1 MMNTMIPLTVANT
14 LNQTSKQRIEAKP
27 NQTLKQVVQ
36 AQKLSPEGDFDV
48 YDQMGKVISNQQ
60 AANHRDSTVYVGV
73 AKVAG
78 GANHPGLDLD
88 DDDAWDLDDDEPL
101 VKPRDVIFILP
112 SGERHNAQ
120 PNEGEM
126 LIQAYKRV
134 VGGPRDGS
142 PMEVMDNDGNVV
154 SSRMASGMVGRSFR
168 IQLRALPGG
177 GSVKNKGRTMFF
189 RRNPEPHPALVPK
202 EIIEQTTAFTQP
214 RGRLEMGGLLIG
226 HVDSYGNNVV
236 VCGFFPRQDQASS
249 GYCEFHGSF
258 SAIAAA
264 ACDYANEKAG
274 GPHTPDLRV
283 IGWIHTHPDIGIF
296 LSGIDVDTFGRLRT
310 HSFENRCVAV
320 VVDPI
325 RKEHGVFASE
335 KKAQNRDASSADAEV
350 NLAEDLE
357 ARYHKFLNR
366 LRAVQTKKGKTE
378 IPFILPGVL
387 YQQRVAMGD
396 VDDIMEAKLQTLD
409 KLNLHSISETER
421 LATALQRI
429 QTLEGLIRDVGSKID
444 RENGQLKRTIES
456 QKSKIQTLYSR
467 DEILKKKIDE
477 QRQEIDTLA
486 KQMDE
491 VRVERK
497 SIDNAEEEP
506 NCEHPVEESK
516 DKVSPEGAQ
525 VDVSSEVSLEQD
537 VETKDALNEIVSAD
551 TLVNDDL
558 GQPLASK
565 KKHSTEHVDGE

>member
-1 MMNTMIPLTVANT
+1 
-14 LNQTSKQRIEAKP
+14 
-27 NQTLKQVVQ
+27 
-36 AQKLSPEGDFDV
+36 
-48 YDQMGKVISNQQ
+48 
-60 AANHRDSTVYVGV
+60 
-73 AKVAG
+73 
-78 GANHPGLDLD
+78 
-88 DDDAWDLDDDEPL
+88 
-101 VKPRDVIFILP
+101 
-112 SGERHNAQ
+112 
-120 PNEGEM
+120 
-126 LIQAYKRV
+126 
-134 VGGPRDGS
+134 
-142 PMEVMDNDGNVV
+142 MEVMDNDGNVV

-168 IQLRALPGG
+168 IQMRVLPGG
-177 GSVKNKGRTMFF
+177 GSVKNKGRTKFF
-189 RRNPEPHPALVPK
+189 RRNPDPHPAIVPK

-325 RKEHGVFASE
+325 RKEHGVFISE

-429 QTLEGLIRDVGSKID
+429 QAMESLIRDVGSKVD
-444 RENGQLKRTIES
+444 REVAQLKRKIDS

-477 QRQEIDTLA
+477 QRQELDTLNV
-486 KQMDE
+486 QMDE
-491 VRVERK
+491 FKVGTK
-497 SIDNAEEEP
+497 SIDDAEEEP
-506 NCEHPVEESK
+506 VSEHPIEESK
-516 DKVSPEGAQ
+516 DKILPEEAQ
-525 VDVSSEVSLEQD
+525 VEVTSEVSLEQEM
-537 VETKDALNEIVSAD
+537 ETKDAQNVKPHL
-551 TLVNDDL
+551 
-558 GQPLASK
+558 
-565 KKHSTEHVDGE
+565 

>member
-14 LNQTSKQRIEAKP
+14 LNQTAKQRIEAKP

-101 VKPRDVIFILP
+101 VKPREVIFILP
-112 SGERHNAQ
+112 SGERQNAQ

-126 LIQAYKRV
+126 LIQVYKRA

-168 IQLRALPGG
+168 IQMRVLPGG
-177 GSVKNKGRTMFF
+177 GSVKNKGRTKFF
-189 RRNPEPHPALVPK
+189 RRNPDPHPAIVPK

-325 RKEHGVFASE
+325 RKEHGVFISE

-429 QTLEGLIRDVGSKID
+429 QAMESLIRDVGSKVD
-444 RENGQLKRTIES
+444 REVAQLKRKIDS

-477 QRQEIDTLA
+477 QRQELDTLNV
-486 KQMDE
+486 QMDE
-491 VRVERK
+491 FKVGTK
-497 SIDNAEEEP
+497 SIDDAEEEP
-506 NCEHPVEESK
+506 VSEHPIEESK
-516 DKVSPEGAQ
+516 DKILPEEAQ
-525 VDVSSEVSLEQD
+525 VEVSSEVSLEQEM
-537 VETKDALNEIVSAD
+537 ETKDIENVSAERLQKD
-551 TLVNDDL
+551 ELQ
-558 GQPLASK
+558 QPLASET
-565 KKHSTEHVDGE
+565 KHNTEHVDGE